1 MPGVDHDGE
10 EVTQPPVAHGRRR
23 PELAPNHDPRYVSP
37 FRRLARVH
45 ALMASGDA
53 VMAVA
58 LADSLFLSISP
69 DVARGKVLQFLAISF
84 IPFAV
89 VAPLIGPVIDTMR
102 GGRRMVI
109 ALTALL
115 RVAIAVAMIGRVD
128 DLVLFPLAFAALV
141 LQKTYA
147 VSKSALVPTVVRGE
161 EELVEANSKLGL
173 LSGLTGAVIA
183 IPAVLVQRLIG
194 SDATL
199 TVNAVVFSLALLAV
213 MRLPREVVAQR
224 PAAALERLE
233 LRTPSIV
240 LGATAMMALRAGV
253 GFVFFHLAFWLRG
266 QDSGTLWFGLALT
279 VSVLATMTGNIA
291 APALRRRLPVEVM
304 LIGALGFLAVGAL
317 GVAFAGG
324 VRAAVALAG
333 VANLA
338 AAVGRLAFEA
348 IIQRDAP
355 DANRGRAFAKFE
367 VRFQLAWVVA
377 GLAPVVISF
386 SDTVGPLVVALMAG
400 GALANYVQGQRM
412 ARRGQ
417 SLGPSN
423 LARLRLLS
431 ARVRSGRATTPARRP
446 PPGSATPRG
455 R

>member
-1 MPGVDHDGE
+1 MPRVGVDGE
-10 EVTQPPVAHGRRR
+10 DQNQPRKGRDAE
-23 PELAPNHDPRYVSP
+23 PPTLAPHHDPRYVSP

-45 ALMASGDA
+45 ALMAAGDA

-89 VAPLIGPVIDTMR
+89 VAPLIGPFIDKMR

-109 ALTALL
+109 ALAAVL
-115 RVAIAVAMIGRVD
+115 RVIIALAMIGRVD
-128 DLVLFPLAFAALV
+128 DVVLFPLAFAALV

-173 LSGLTGAVIA
+173 LSGLMGAAIA
-183 IPAVLVQRLIG
+183 LPAVVVQRLAG

-199 TVNAVVFSLALLAV
+199 AVNSVVFAVALLAAL
-213 MRLPREVVAQR
+213 RLPREIIASR

-233 LRTPSIV
+233 LRAPSIV
-240 LGATAMMALRAGV
+240 LGAGAMIALRAGV
-253 GFVFFHLAFWLRG
+253 GFIFFHLAFWLRG
-266 QDSGTLWFGLALT
+266 QDSGTIWFGLALT
-279 VSVLATMTGNIA
+279 MSVLATMMGNIA
-291 APALRRRLPVEVM
+291 APILRRQVPVEVM
-304 LIGALGFLAVGAL
+304 LIGALGLLCAGAL

-324 VRAAVALAG
+324 VRAAVALAA

-338 AAVGRLAFEA
+338 AAIGRLAFEA

-355 DANRGRAFAKFE
+355 DANRGRAFATFE

-377 GLAPVVISF
+377 GLAPVLISF
-386 SDTVGPLVVALMAG
+386 SGSLGPLVVALFAG
-400 GALANYVQGQRM
+400 LSLARYVQGQR
-412 ARRGQ
+412 RVRSGGT
-417 SLGPSN
+417 LGPSN
-423 LARLRLLS
+423 LTRLRQLS
-431 ARVRSGRATTPARRP
+431 ERVRSGRATDPGRRP
-446 PPGSATPRG
+446 PPGSEARRG

>member
-1 MPGVDHDGE
+1 MLGVSDDDE
-10 EVTQPPVAHGRRR
+10 PMSSPESRRGR
-23 PELAPNHDPRYVSP
+23 PELAPHQDPRYVSP
-37 FRRLARVH
+37 FRRLARTH
-45 ALMASGDA
+45 ALMATGDA

-89 VAPLIGPVIDTMR
+89 VAPLIGPAIDKMR

-109 ALTALL
+109 SLTAVL
-115 RVAIAVAMIGRVD
+115 RVGIAVAMIGRVD

-173 LSGLTGAVIA
+173 LSGLMGAAIA
-183 IPAVLVQRLIG
+183 IPAVAVQRLVG

-199 TVNAVVFSLALLAV
+199 ALNAVVFALALLAAT
-213 MRLPREVVAQR
+213 RLPREVVASR

-233 LRTPSIV
+233 LRAPSIV
-240 LGATAMMALRAGV
+240 LGASAMLALRAGV

-266 QDSGTLWFGLALT
+266 QDSGTLWFGLAIT
-279 VSVLATMTGNIA
+279 MSVLATMAGNIA
-291 APALRRRLPVEVM
+291 APMLRRHFPVELL
-304 LIGALGFLAVGAL
+304 LIGALGLLSVGAL

-324 VRAAVALAG
+324 VRAAVALAAI
-333 VANLA
+333 ANLA
-338 AAVGRLAFEA
+338 AAIGRLAFEA
-348 IIQRDAP
+348 ILQRDAP
-355 DANRGRAFAKFE
+355 DANRGRAFATFE

-386 SDTVGPLVVALMAG
+386 SGTMGPLVVAVFAG
-400 GALANYVQGQRM
+400 ATLANFVQGQR
-412 ARRGQ
+412 RVRSG
-417 SLGPSN
+417 SGLGPSN
-423 LARLRLLS
+423 LMRLRQIS
-431 ARVRSGRATTPARRP
+431 TRVRSGRATGQGRRP
-446 PPGSATPRG
+446 RPGSATPQDR
-455 R
+455 